1 MAFPSVPRS
10 VLVTG
15 CSTGIGEA
23 CARMLRDRGWTVY
36 PTARKAGDLQ
46 ALEAAG
52 FTAIEL
58 DLADSASV
66 LAAAAKV
73 LDLSDGQLGALV
85 NNAGFGQPGAME
97 DLSREALRYQFEV
110 NVFGMQQLTNQFI
123 PLFRK
128 QGRGRIVNV
137 SSVVGRVALPFLG
150 AYSASKFAM
159 EAISDALRVE
169 LVDSGVAVSLIE
181 PGPIITAFR
190 TNAVEKTDEAIDT
203 GSSTFG
209 ALYTREV
216 QRRRDRQKKVGF
228 INKPP
233 EAVGNKVI
241 HALESSGPRRRY
253 GVTPV
258 APYVNFVRRFAPACL
273 VDALFARSVRKKRG

>member
-36 PTARKAGDLQ
+36 PTARSARDLQ

-66 LAAAAKV
+66 HAAAAKV

-97 DLSREALRYQFEV
+97 DLSREALRNQFEV
-110 NVFGMQQLTNQFI
+110 NVFGMQELTNQFI
-123 PLFRK
+123 PIFRE

-169 LVDSGVAVSLIE
+169 LVDSGVAVSLVE

-190 TNAVEKTDEAIDT
+190 TNAVDKTDEAIDT

-209 ALYTREV
+209 DLYAREV

-228 INKPP
+228 VNKPP
-233 EAVGNKVI
+233 EAVGKKVI